1 MAKTYIPSAV
11 DVAAH
16 ASKYLNRWQAKL
28 VVGATTDQIQALVD
42 LIACLATFL
51 QKWHKPTPVN

>member
-11 DVAAH
+11 DVATH

-28 VVGATTDQIQALVD
+28 SIGATTEQLSALAD

-51 QKWHKPTPVN
+51 QRWHKPTPVN

>member
-11 DVAAH
+11 DVAAA

-28 VVGATTDQIQALVD
+28 VIGATTDQIAALAD